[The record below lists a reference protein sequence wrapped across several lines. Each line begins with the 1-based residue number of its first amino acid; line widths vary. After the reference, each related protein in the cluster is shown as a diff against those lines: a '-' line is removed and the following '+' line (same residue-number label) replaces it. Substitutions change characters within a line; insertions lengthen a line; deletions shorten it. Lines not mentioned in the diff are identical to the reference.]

1 MTTTRRGLLSIGAFA
16 DASRL
21 SPKALRIYHRRGI
34 ISPDFIDPESGYRY
48 YRTDQ
53 LALARLVRLLRQME
67 MPLATIQHV
76 VEADPDEVEQLV
88 RAYATTYSD
97 RVGRVQGIIRQ
108 VLDIFSKEELAMSY
122 RSEEIVLDPQ
132 QIVSIT
138 SHTYVEDLEKRI
150 KANLSAL
157 KTFVSSQGGEIV
169 GAPLGIYHGGITSEA
184 NGPIEVCWPV
194 IGKFTPSGD
203 VVVRELSG
211 GPAVQV
217 VAKGD
222 QCDFPAIL
230 GAYDAAV
237 DWIHNN
243 GWETTDPP
251 REVWVSKPG
260 EEMEM
265 RIIWPFR
272 DQKV

>member
-1 MTTTRRGLLSIGAFA
+1 MTTTRRGLLPIGASA
-16 DASRL
+16 EASRI
-21 SPKALRIYHRRGI
+21 SPKALRIYDRKGI
-34 ISPDFIDPESGYRY
+34 ISPAYVDLESGYRY

-67 MPLATIQHV
+67 MPLATIQQV
-76 VEADPDEVEQLV
+76 VDAEPDEVEQLV
-88 RAYATTYSD
+88 RAYAISYSD
-97 RVGRVQGIIRQ
+97 RVGRVQGTIRQ
-108 VLDIFSKEELAMSY
+108 VLGQLSKEELTMSY
-122 RSEEIVLDPQ
+122 QGEEIVLDPQ

-138 SHTYVEDLEKRI
+138 SHTYVQDLEKRI
-150 KANLSAL
+150 ETNLSTL
-157 KTFVSSQGGEIV
+157 KTYVSSQGGEVV

-194 IGKFTPSGD
+194 KGNFAPSGD

-217 VAKGD
+217 VTKGD

-230 GAYDAAV
+230 GAYDAAI

-243 GWETTDPP
+243 GWETAEPP
-251 REVWVSKPG
+251 REVWISKAG

-265 RIIWPFR
+265 RIIWPYR
-272 DQKV
+272 KRKE

>member
-1 MTTTRRGLLSIGAFA
+1 
-16 DASRL
+16 L

-230 GAYDAAV
+230 GAYDAAF

-243 GWETTDPP
+243 GWEPADSP
-251 REVWVSKPG
+251 REVWVSAPG
-260 EEMEM
+260 EELEM
-265 RIIWPFR
+265 HIIWPFR
-272 DQKV
+272 KRMD